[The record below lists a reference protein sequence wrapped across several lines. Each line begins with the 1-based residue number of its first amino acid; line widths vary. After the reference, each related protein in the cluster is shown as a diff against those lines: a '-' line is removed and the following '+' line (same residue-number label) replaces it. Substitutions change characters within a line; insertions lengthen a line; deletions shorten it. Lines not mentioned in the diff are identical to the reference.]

1 MIMKKGS
8 INLVASCQSQHE
20 GIRLLV
26 KYSQTPDISDDE
38 ESHKDK
44 KLISGHKIENEV
56 VVNDHK
62 IKATLSLVPLLVE

>member
-1 MIMKKGS
+1 MKKGQ
-8 INLVASCQSQHE
+8 INLVASCQSQHG

-26 KYSQTPDISDDE
+26 KYSQIPDISDDE

-56 VVNDHK
+56 VVNGYK
-62 IKATLSLVPLLVE
+62 IKAAPSLAPLLVE